1 MNLVQLIGPELR
13 LTLPSNGGFA
23 VRVAA
28 SLLVAL
34 ALGACG
40 LPSRDRIQ
48 ADLQAIAE
56 AGAPPEAVTV
66 EVVALERGDGD
77 MGAFEQTV
85 VYDLKVWR
93 DGRLIGP
100 LAGGVAEVRAGRHLR
115 GGRATVTYVK
125 TEGPWVLT
133 GLALREPPSP
143 AAARP

>member
-1 MNLVQLIGPELR
+1 M
-13 LTLPSNGGFA
+13 
-23 VRVAA
+23 RVAA
-28 SLLVAL
+28 SLLAAL

-93 DGRLIGP
+93 DGRLIGDGDLCEDRGP
-100 LAGGVAEVRAGRHLR
+100 LGAHGPGAAGTALPCRRAAVTHDQGRKCFDSLS
-115 GGRATVTYVK
+115 
-125 TEGPWVLT
+125 PW
-133 GLALREPPSP
+133 R
-143 AAARP
+143 R